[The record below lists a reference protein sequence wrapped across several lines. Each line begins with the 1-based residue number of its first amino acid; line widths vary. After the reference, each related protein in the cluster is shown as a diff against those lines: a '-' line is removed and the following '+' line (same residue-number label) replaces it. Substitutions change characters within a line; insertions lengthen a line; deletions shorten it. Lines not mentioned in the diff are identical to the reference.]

1 MHFDLAIMDEAS
13 QLTVPALLG
22 ALRFARRFV
31 LVGDEKQLPPL
42 VVSEAAAR
50 GGLGQSLFAS
60 LLERWGEG
68 ASVAL
73 RKQYRMHPAICAF
86 PSATFYGGRLE
97 AAGPALTATLD
108 VSARPEH
115 PLWPVLCPERPLV
128 FVDVPATRHAPAH
141 GKASAAQADVVHAR
155 ARAIGAWG
163 AGR

>member
-1 MHFDLAIMDEAS
+1 MDEAS

-86 PSATFYGGRLE
+86 PSATFYGG
-97 AAGPALTATLD
+97 GPAA
-108 VSARPEH
+108 ARAALPPRPAGGAGPEH
-115 PLWPVLCPERPLV
+115 PPPP
-128 FVDVPATRHAPAH
+128 
-141 GKASAAQADVVHAR
+141 
-155 ARAIGAWG
+155 
-163 AGR
+163 